1 MDEFGV
7 LTERY
12 GIKPQGKS
20 APMAAS
26 KRPPNNPQSWKNL
39 GGANPKSTSYNLS
52 GSNEGDDVFFTSS
65 STNMNGPSS
74 SGGFDDF
81 DDVFAGLN
89 KPSTKSSSSLSD
101 DLMFPNFGR
110 SSGMK
115 TSSSSS
121 AQGFDDAD
129 LFGAVMPAS
138 KSSVS
143 VGNDDIFGSS
153 FSSSA
158 KQDASGVDDL
168 LGDMGGFGLE
178 SKSLNQNSSG
188 KNGFDELIPGFGG
201 SSQTTTSKSAASNFG
216 IDDDDDPF
224 VILESTTSASHSSS
238 GLFVDPLDEFAASV
252 SKTSQASTKLRPPPK
267 PTQKVDRVKSSG
279 LSSIDELED
288 FAMGTMRRSAS
299 ASDTASKYREAEDAG
314 TKKKQFG
321 ADDLDSFF
329 STGHRSSSVPKSR
342 TTNEATRKQAVNVPG
357 KTPNGVSTAKKPP
370 APANLVDNFSAL
382 FGEDPIF
389 REFEEIPGES
399 DERRKAR
406 WDREQRTKSRVAQA
420 VADMNSR
427 DYQSRIEQE
436 QRTRIS
442 ETIDAEI
449 RRWATGKEGNMR
461 ALLSSLQIVLW
472 PGCGWEAVSLTDL
485 ITSSAVKKVYRK
497 ATLYVHPDKVQQKG
511 ATLEQKYIA
520 EKVFDI
526 LKEAWNK
533 FNKEELS

>member
-26 KRPPNNPQSWKNL
+26 KRPPNNAPSWKNL
-39 GGANPKSTSYNLS
+39 GGVNPKSTSYS
-52 GSNEGDDVFFTSS
+52 SNKVSVNDDDIFFTSS
-65 STNMNGPSS
+65 STNRNGSS

-81 DDVFAGLN
+81 DVFGGGLN
-89 KPSTKSSSSLSD
+89 KPDTKSSSFAD
-101 DLMFPNFGR
+101 V
-110 SSGMK
+110 
-115 TSSSSS
+115 
-121 AQGFDDAD
+121 D
-129 LFGAVMPAS
+129 LFGAVPVS
-138 KSSVS
+138 NSS
-143 VGNDDIFGSS
+143 VGNDDIFGA
-153 FSSSA
+153 FS
-158 KQDASGVDDL
+158 QDAAGVDDL
-168 LGDMGGFGLE
+168 LGGFGLE
-178 SKSLNQNSSG
+178 SKTSSG

-201 SSQTTTSKSAASNFG
+201 SSQTTSSKTTASSNFA
-216 IDDDDDPF
+216 DADPF
-224 VILESTTSASHSSS
+224 VVLESTTSAPHSSS
-238 GLFVDPLDEFAASV
+238 GLFVDPLDVFAASV
-252 SKTSQASTKLRPPPK
+252 TSQGKKPSQSSSTKLKPPPK
-267 PTQKVDRVKSSG
+267 PTPKVDRVKSSG

-288 FAMGTMRRSAS
+288 FAMGSTSTTMRRSAS
-299 ASDTASKYREAEDAG
+299 ASDTASKFREAEDAG
-314 TKKKQFG
+314 TKTKQFG
-321 ADDLDSFF
+321 VDDLDSFF
-329 STGHRSSSVPKSR
+329 SAGHRSSSVPKSR
-342 TTNEATRKQAVNVPG
+342 ATTEATRKQPAVNVPK
-357 KTPNGVSTAKKPP
+357 KTPNGVSSAKKPP
-370 APANLVDNFSAL
+370 APANLVDHFSAL
-382 FGEDPIF
+382 FGGDPIF

-427 DYQSRIEQE
+427 DHQSRIEQE
-436 QRTRIS
+436 HRTRIS
-442 ETIDAEI
+442 ESVDAEI

>member
-1 MDEFGV
+1 M
-7 LTERY
+7 T
-12 GIKPQGKS
+12 
-20 APMAAS
+20 AS
-26 KRPPNNPQSWKNL
+26 KRPLNTTTSNPQSWKNL
-39 GGANPKSTSYNLS
+39 GGAKPKSTSYNLC

-65 STNMNGPSS
+65 STNRNGPSS

-89 KPSTKSSSSLSD
+89 KPNNTKSSSLSD
-101 DLMFPNFGR
+101 DLMFPNSGR

-115 TSSSSS
+115 TSSS

-129 LFGAVMPAS
+129 LFGAVLPAS
-138 KSSVS
+138 KSSV
-143 VGNDDIFGSS
+143 NDDIFGSS

-168 LGDMGGFGLE
+168 LGDMGGFGLQ
-178 SKSLNQNSSG
+178 SKTLNQTSSAN
-188 KNGFDELIPGFGG
+188 NGFDELIPGFGG

-216 IDDDDDPF
+216 IDDEPF

-314 TKKKQFG
+314 TKEKKFG

-329 STGHRSSSVPKSR
+329 SAGHRSSSVPKSR

-427 DYQSRIEQE
+427 DHQSRIEQE

>member
-26 KRPPNNPQSWKNL
+26 KRPPTTTPQSLNNL
-39 GGANPKSTSYNLS
+39 GVANPKSTSYS
-52 GSNEGDDVFFTSS
+52 SNNDIFFTSS
-65 STNMNGPSS
+65 STNRN
-74 SGGFDDF
+74 GFDDF
-81 DDVFAGLN
+81 DVFGGGLN
-89 KPSTKSSSSLSD
+89 KPTNTKSSSLND
-101 DLMFPNFGR
+101 DGLMFSTNF
-110 SSGMK
+110 GMK

-121 AQGFDDAD
+121 SARGFDDVD
-129 LFGAVMPAS
+129 LFGAVPVS
-138 KSSVS
+138 KVSVG
-143 VGNDDIFGSS
+143 VGNDDIFGA
-153 FSSSA
+153 FSSST
-158 KQDASGVDDL
+158 KQDAAGVDDL

-178 SKSLNQNSSG
+178 CRTWNQSSSG

-201 SSQTTTSKSAASNFG
+201 SSQTTSSKTSASSNFA
-216 IDDDDDPF
+216 DADPF
-224 VILESTTSASHSSS
+224 VVLESTTSAAHSSS

-252 SKTSQASTKLRPPPK
+252 SSQGKKPSNTKLKPPPK

-288 FAMGTMRRSAS
+288 FAMGSSTMRRSAS
-299 ASDTASKYREAEDAG
+299 ASDTASKFRAAEDAG
-314 TKKKQFG
+314 TKTKQFG

-329 STGHRSSSVPKSR
+329 SSGHRSSSVPKSR
-342 TTNEATRKQAVNVPG
+342 TTTEATRKQAAVSVPK
-357 KTPNGVSTAKKPP
+357 KTPNGVSSAKKPP
-370 APANLVDNFSAL
+370 PPANLVDDFSAL
-382 FGEDPIF
+382 FGGDPIF

-420 VADMNSR
+420 VADMNNR
-427 DYQSRIEQE
+427 DHQSRIEQE

-442 ETIDAEI
+442 EGVDAEI